1 MMKNYRNASIIT
13 LILYVGLLF
22 VNPAIVA
29 YIATF
34 LVALNVL
41 TMFTVERYAKQV
53 TNELQNRKNAELLSA
68 LKKLKRL

>member
-22 VNPAIVA
+22 VNPAIVG

-41 TMFTVERYAKQV
+41 TMFTVKRYAKQV

>member
-1 MMKNYRNASIIT
+1 MKNYRNASIIT

-22 VNPAIVA
+22 VNPAIVG